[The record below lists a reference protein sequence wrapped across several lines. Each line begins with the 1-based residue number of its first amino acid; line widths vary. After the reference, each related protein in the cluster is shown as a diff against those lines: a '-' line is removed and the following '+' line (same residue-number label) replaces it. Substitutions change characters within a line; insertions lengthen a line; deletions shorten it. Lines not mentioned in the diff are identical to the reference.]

1 MLNRR
6 HLRIKVLQM
15 LYTFYNQKESMDL
28 KTAKTQLLQSVDLMY
43 DLYLYLMLTFQEV
56 RNASLSKMDDRA
68 NKLRPS
74 FEDLNPNRKLVDN
87 EIIERIMGS
96 VALQDLCQRRNVNW
110 NSDEKQEIFRK
121 LFIEIEKSEVYF
133 EHMEALENDFS
144 NAKNFLVHLFRSEI
158 ANSPLIY
165 NFFEE
170 EEIRWMDDIDLAC
183 SMVIKTIKMSTE
195 EDDFDFLPLYKEND
209 DEKDFITTLLKQT
222 VALDQE
228 SEHLIEEMADNWEL
242 DRIAKMDVLLL
253 KMALAEL
260 QSFESIPTK
269 VTINEYLEI
278 SKYYST
284 PKSNVFIN
292 GILDKSLQKLVK
304 EKKVLKTGRGLKQ

>member
-43 DLYLYLMLTFQEV
+43 DLYLYLLLTFQEV

-195 EDDFDFLPLYKEND
+195 EEGFHFLPLYKEND

-253 KMALAEL
+253 KMAFAEL

-292 GILDKSLQKLVK
+292 GILDKSLKKLVK
-304 EKKVLKTGRGLKQ
+304 EKRVLKTGRGLKQ

>member
-28 KTAKTQLLQSVDLMY
+28 KTATTQLLQSVDLMY
-43 DLYLYLMLTFQEV
+43 DLYLYLLLTFQEV

-87 EIIERIMGS
+87 KIIERMIGS
-96 VALQDLCQRRNVNW
+96 HTFQDLCKRRNVNW

-144 NAKNFLVHLFRSEI
+144 NAKSFLVQLFRSEI

-195 EDDFDFLPLYKEND
+195 EVDFDFLPLYKEND

-253 KMALAEL
+253 KMAFAEL

-292 GILDKSLQKLVK
+292 GILDKSLKKMMQ

>member
-1 MLNRR
+1 
-6 HLRIKVLQM
+6 
-15 LYTFYNQKESMDL
+15 MDL

-43 DLYLYLMLTFQEV
+43 DLYLYLLLTFQEV

-87 EIIERIMGS
+87 KIIERIMGS

-110 NSDEKQEIFRK
+110 DSDEKQEIFRK

-253 KMALAEL
+253 KMAFAEL

>member
-1 MLNRR
+1 
-6 HLRIKVLQM
+6 M

-43 DLYLYLMLTFQEV
+43 DLYLYLLLTFQEV

-253 KMALAEL
+253 KMAFAEL

-292 GILDKSLQKLVK
+292 GILDKSLKKLVK
-304 EKKVLKTGRGLKQ
+304 EKRVLKTGRGLKQ

>member
-1 MLNRR
+1 
-6 HLRIKVLQM
+6 
-15 LYTFYNQKESMDL
+15 MDL

-43 DLYLYLMLTFQEV
+43 DLYLYLLLTFQEV

-195 EDDFDFLPLYKEND
+195 EEGFDFLPLYKEND

-253 KMALAEL
+253 KMAFAEL

-292 GILDKSLQKLVK
+292 GILDKSLKKLVK

>member
-1 MLNRR
+1 
-6 HLRIKVLQM
+6 
-15 LYTFYNQKESMDL
+15 MDL

-43 DLYLYLMLTFQEV
+43 DLYLYLLLTFQEV

-144 NAKNFLVHLFRSEI
+144 NAKNFLVQLFRSEI

-253 KMALAEL
+253 KMAFAEL

-292 GILDKSLQKLVK
+292 GILDKSLKKLVK

>member
-1 MLNRR
+1 
-6 HLRIKVLQM
+6 
-15 LYTFYNQKESMDL
+15 
-28 KTAKTQLLQSVDLMY
+28 
-43 DLYLYLMLTFQEV
+43 
-56 RNASLSKMDDRA
+56 
-68 NKLRPS
+68 
-74 FEDLNPNRKLVDN
+74 
-87 EIIERIMGS
+87 
-96 VALQDLCQRRNVNW
+96 
-110 NSDEKQEIFRK
+110 
-121 LFIEIEKSEVYF
+121 
-133 EHMEALENDFS
+133 MEALENDFS
-144 NAKNFLVHLFRSEI
+144 NAKNFLVQLFRSEI
-158 ANSPLIY
+158 ANSQLIY

-222 VALDQE
+222 VALDSE
-228 SEHLIEEMADNWEL
+228 SENLIEEMADNWEL

-253 KMALAEL
+253 KMAFAEL

-292 GILDKSLQKLVK
+292 GILDKSLKKMMQ

>member
-1 MLNRR
+1 
-6 HLRIKVLQM
+6 M

-43 DLYLYLMLTFQEV
+43 DLYLYLLLTFQEV

-87 EIIERIMGS
+87 KIIERIIGS
-96 VALQDLCQRRNVNW
+96 HTFQDLCKRRNVNW

-195 EDDFDFLPLYKEND
+195 EEGFDFLPLYKEND

-253 KMALAEL
+253 KMAFAEL

>member
-1 MLNRR
+1 
-6 HLRIKVLQM
+6 
-15 LYTFYNQKESMDL
+15 MDL

-195 EDDFDFLPLYKEND
+195 EEGFDFLPLYKEND

-253 KMALAEL
+253 KMAFAEL

>member
-43 DLYLYLMLTFQEV
+43 DLYLYLLLTFQEV

-87 EIIERIMGS
+87 KIIERILGS

-195 EDDFDFLPLYKEND
+195 EEGFDFLPLYKEND

-253 KMALAEL
+253 KMAFAEL

-292 GILDKSLQKLVK
+292 GILDKSLKKLVK

>member
-43 DLYLYLMLTFQEV
+43 DLYLYLLLTFQEV

-133 EHMEALENDFS
+133 EHMETLENDFS

-253 KMALAEL
+253 KMAFAEL

-292 GILDKSLQKLVK
+292 GILDKSLKKLVK

>member
-1 MLNRR
+1 
-6 HLRIKVLQM
+6 M

-43 DLYLYLMLTFQEV
+43 DLYLYLLLTFQEV

-87 EIIERIMGS
+87 KIIERIIGS
-96 VALQDLCQRRNVNW
+96 HTFQDLCQRRNVNW

-144 NAKNFLVHLFRSEI
+144 NAKNFLVQLFRSEI
-158 ANSPLIY
+158 ANSQLIY

-183 SMVIKTIKMSTE
+183 SMVIKTIKTSTE

-222 VALDQE
+222 VALDSE
-228 SEHLIEEMADNWEL
+228 SENLIEEMADNWEL

-253 KMALAEL
+253 KMAFAEL

-292 GILDKSLQKLVK
+292 GILDKSLKKLMD

>member
-28 KTAKTQLLQSVDLMY
+28 KTANTQLLESVDLMY
-43 DLYLYLMLTFQEV
+43 DLYLYLLLAFQEV
-56 RNASLSKMDDRA
+56 KNASLSKMEDRA

-74 FEDLNPNRKLVDN
+74 FEDLNPNRKFIDN
-87 EIIERIMGS
+87 SILESIANS
-96 VALQDLCQRRNVNW
+96 NPFQDLCQRRNVNW
-110 NSDEKQEIFRK
+110 KSDERQEIFRK

-133 EHMEALENDFS
+133 EHMEAIENDFS
-144 NAKNFLVHLFRSEI
+144 NAKNFLVQLFRNEI
-158 ANSPLIY
+158 ANSPLVY

-183 SMVIKTIKMSTE
+183 SMVIKTIKNTKDE
-195 EDDFDFLPLYKEND
+195 GPFEFLPLYKDND
-209 DEKDFITTLLKQT
+209 DEKEFITTLLKQT
-222 VALDQE
+222 VAIDQE
-228 SEHLIEEMADNWEL
+228 SEKMIAELADNWEL

-253 KMALAEL
+253 KMAFAEL

-292 GILDKSLQKLVK
+292 GILDKSL
-304 EKKVLKTGRGLKQ
+304 KKMTKDKKIVKTGRGLKQ

>member
-43 DLYLYLMLTFQEV
+43 DLYLYLLLTFQEV

-96 VALQDLCQRRNVNW
+96 VSLQDLCQRRNVNW

-133 EHMEALENDFS
+133 EHMEALENGFS

-253 KMALAEL
+253 KMAFAEL

-292 GILDKSLQKLVK
+292 GILDKSLKKLVK

>member
-1 MLNRR
+1 
-6 HLRIKVLQM
+6 M

-144 NAKNFLVHLFRSEI
+144 NAKSFLVQLFRSEI

-195 EDDFDFLPLYKEND
+195 EEGFDFLPLYKEND

-253 KMALAEL
+253 KMAFAEL

-292 GILDKSLQKLVK
+292 GILDKSLKKLVK

>member
-1 MLNRR
+1 
-6 HLRIKVLQM
+6 M
-15 LYTFYNQKESMDL
+15 LYIFYNQKESMDL

-43 DLYLYLMLTFQEV
+43 DLYLYLLLTFQEV

-87 EIIERIMGS
+87 KIIERIMGS

-110 NSDEKQEIFRK
+110 DSDEKQEVFRK

-195 EDDFDFLPLYKEND
+195 EEGFDFLPLYKEND

-253 KMALAEL
+253 KMAFAEL

-292 GILDKSLQKLVK
+292 GILDKSLKKLVK

>member
-1 MLNRR
+1 
-6 HLRIKVLQM
+6 M

-28 KTAKTQLLQSVDLMY
+28 KTATTQLLQSVDLMY
-43 DLYLYLMLTFQEV
+43 DLYLYLLLTFQEV

-87 EIIERIMGS
+87 KIIERMIGS
-96 VALQDLCQRRNVNW
+96 HTFQDLCKRRNVNW

-144 NAKNFLVHLFRSEI
+144 NAKSFLVQLFRSEI

-195 EDDFDFLPLYKEND
+195 EVDFDFLPLYKEND

-253 KMALAEL
+253 KMAFAEL

-292 GILDKSLQKLVK
+292 GILDKSLKKMMQ

>member
-1 MLNRR
+1 
-6 HLRIKVLQM
+6 
-15 LYTFYNQKESMDL
+15 MDL

-43 DLYLYLMLTFQEV
+43 DLYLYLLLTFQEV

-87 EIIERIMGS
+87 KIIERIMGS

-110 NSDEKQEIFRK
+110 DSDEKQEVFRK

-253 KMALAEL
+253 KMAFAEL

-292 GILDKSLQKLVK
+292 GILDKSLKKMMQ

>member
-43 DLYLYLMLTFQEV
+43 DLYLYLLLTFQEV

-110 NSDEKQEIFRK
+110 DSDEKQEVFRK

-253 KMALAEL
+253 KMAFAEL

-292 GILDKSLQKLVK
+292 GILDKSLKKLVK

>member
-1 MLNRR
+1 
-6 HLRIKVLQM
+6 
-15 LYTFYNQKESMDL
+15 MDL
-28 KTAKTQLLQSVDLMY
+28 KTANTQLLESVDLMY
-43 DLYLYLMLTFQEV
+43 DLYLYLLLAFQEV
-56 RNASLSKMDDRA
+56 KNASLSKMEDRA

-74 FEDLNPNRKLVDN
+74 FEDLNPNRKFVDN
-87 EIIERIMGS
+87 SIVESITNS
-96 VALQDLCQRRNVNW
+96 NPFQDLCQRRNVNW
-110 NSDEKQEIFRK
+110 KSDERQEIFRK

-133 EHMEALENDFS
+133 EHMEAVENDFS
-144 NAKNFLVHLFRSEI
+144 SAKNFLVQLFRNEI
-158 ANSPLIY
+158 ANSPLVY

-183 SMVIKTIKMSTE
+183 SMVIKTIKNSKDE
-195 EDDFDFLPLYKEND
+195 GPFEFLPLYKDND
-209 DEKDFITTLLKQT
+209 DEKEFITTLLKQT
-222 VALDQE
+222 VAIDQE
-228 SEHLIEEMADNWEL
+228 SEKMIAELADNWEL

-253 KMALAEL
+253 KMAFAEL

-292 GILDKSLQKLVK
+292 GILDKSL
-304 EKKVLKTGRGLKQ
+304 KKMTKDKKIVKTGRGLKQ

>member
-43 DLYLYLMLTFQEV
+43 DLYLYLLLTFQEV

-87 EIIERIMGS
+87 IIIERMIGS
-96 VALQDLCQRRNVNW
+96 DSFQDLCRRRNVNW

-144 NAKNFLVHLFRSEI
+144 NAKNFLVQLFRSEI

-228 SEHLIEEMADNWEL
+228 SEQLIEEMADNWEL

-253 KMALAEL
+253 KMAFAEL

-292 GILDKSLQKLVK
+292 GILDKSLKKLMK

>member
-43 DLYLYLMLTFQEV
+43 DLYLYLLLTFQEV

-87 EIIERIMGS
+87 KIIERMIGS
-96 VALQDLCQRRNVNW
+96 HTFQDLCKRRNVNW

-144 NAKNFLVHLFRSEI
+144 NAKSFLVQLFRSEI

-195 EDDFDFLPLYKEND
+195 EVDFDFLPLYKEND

-253 KMALAEL
+253 KMAFAEL

-292 GILDKSLQKLVK
+292 GILDKSLKKLVK

>member
-1 MLNRR
+1 
-6 HLRIKVLQM
+6 M

-28 KTAKTQLLQSVDLMY
+28 KTANTQLLESVDLMY
-43 DLYLYLMLTFQEV
+43 DLYLYLLLAFQEV
-56 RNASLSKMDDRA
+56 KNASLSKMEDRA

-74 FEDLNPNRKLVDN
+74 FEDLNPNRKFIDN
-87 EIIERIMGS
+87 SILESIANS
-96 VALQDLCQRRNVNW
+96 NPFQDLCQRRNVNW
-110 NSDEKQEIFRK
+110 KSDERQEIFRK

-133 EHMEALENDFS
+133 EHMEAVENDFS
-144 NAKNFLVHLFRSEI
+144 SAKNFLVQLFRNEI
-158 ANSPLIY
+158 ANSPLVY

-183 SMVIKTIKMSTE
+183 SMVIKTIKNTKDE
-195 EDDFDFLPLYKEND
+195 GPFEFLPLYKDND
-209 DEKDFITTLLKQT
+209 DEKEFITTLLKQT
-222 VALDQE
+222 VAIDQE
-228 SEHLIEEMADNWEL
+228 SEKMIAELADNWEL

-253 KMALAEL
+253 KMAFAEL

-292 GILDKSLQKLVK
+292 GILDKSL
-304 EKKVLKTGRGLKQ
+304 KKMTKDKKIVKTGRGLKQ

>member
-1 MLNRR
+1 
-6 HLRIKVLQM
+6 
-15 LYTFYNQKESMDL
+15 MDL
-28 KTAKTQLLQSVDLMY
+28 KTANTQLLESVDLMY
-43 DLYLYLMLTFQEV
+43 DLYLYLLLAFQEV
-56 RNASLSKMDDRA
+56 KNASLSKMEDRA

-74 FEDLNPNRKLVDN
+74 FEDLNPNRKFVDN
-87 EIIERIMGS
+87 SILESIANS
-96 VALQDLCQRRNVNW
+96 NPFQDLCQRRNVNW
-110 NSDEKQEIFRK
+110 KSDERQEIFRK

-133 EHMEALENDFS
+133 EHMEAVENDFS
-144 NAKNFLVHLFRSEI
+144 SAKNFLVQLFRNEI
-158 ANSPLIY
+158 ANSPLVY

-183 SMVIKTIKMSTE
+183 SMVIKTIKNTKDE
-195 EDDFDFLPLYKEND
+195 GPFEFLPLYKDND
-209 DEKDFITTLLKQT
+209 DEKEFITTLLKQT
-222 VALDQE
+222 VAIDQE
-228 SEHLIEEMADNWEL
+228 SEKMIAELADNWEL

-253 KMALAEL
+253 KMAFAEL

-292 GILDKSLQKLVK
+292 GILDKSL
-304 EKKVLKTGRGLKQ
+304 KKMTKDKKIVKTGRGLKQ

>member
-15 LYTFYNQKESMDL
+15 LYVFYNQKESMDL
-28 KTAKTQLLQSVDLMY
+28 KKANKQLLHSIDLMY
-43 DLYLYLMLTFQEV
+43 DLYLYLLLTFQEV
-56 RNASLSKMDDRA
+56 RKASLVKMEDRSK
-68 NKLRPS
+68 KLRPS
-74 FEDLNPNRKLVDN
+74 FDDLNPNRRFVDN
-87 EIIERIMGS
+87 ALIAKIIAS
-96 VALQDLCQRRNVNW
+96 DDFQDICKRRNVNW
-110 NSDEKQEIFRK
+110 DSDEKQEIFRK

-133 EHMEALENDFS
+133 ENMESLNDDFPS
-144 NAKNFLVHLFRSEI
+144 VKTFLVQLFRIEI
-158 ANSPLIY
+158 ANSSLIY

-170 EEIRWMDDIDLAC
+170 EEISWLDDIDLAC
-183 SMVIKTIKMSTE
+183 SMVIKTLKMSSE
-195 EDDFDFLPLYKEND
+195 SEVFAYLPLYKDND
-209 DEKDFITTLLKQT
+209 DEKEFIQKLLKQT
-222 VALDQE
+222 VTLDAN
-228 SEHLIEEMADNWEL
+228 SEMLIEELADNWEL

-253 KMALAEL
+253 KMAFAEL

-292 GILDKSLQKLVK
+292 GILDKSLKKLTADKKIVK
-304 EKKVLKTGRGLKQ
+304 KGRGLKE

>member
-28 KTAKTQLLQSVDLMY
+28 KTATTQLLQSVDLMY
-43 DLYLYLMLTFQEV
+43 DLYLYLLLTFQEV

-87 EIIERIMGS
+87 KIIERMIGS
-96 VALQDLCQRRNVNW
+96 HTFQDLCKRRNVNW

-144 NAKNFLVHLFRSEI
+144 NAKSFLVQLFRSEI

-253 KMALAEL
+253 KMAFAEL

-292 GILDKSLQKLVK
+292 GILDKSLKKMMQ

>member
-1 MLNRR
+1 
-6 HLRIKVLQM
+6 
-15 LYTFYNQKESMDL
+15 MDL

-43 DLYLYLMLTFQEV
+43 DLYLYLLLTFQEV

-87 EIIERIMGS
+87 KIIERIMGS

-110 NSDEKQEIFRK
+110 DSDEKQEIFRK

-253 KMALAEL
+253 KMAFAEL

-292 GILDKSLQKLVK
+292 GILDKSLKKLVK

>member
-1 MLNRR
+1 
-6 HLRIKVLQM
+6 
-15 LYTFYNQKESMDL
+15 
-28 KTAKTQLLQSVDLMY
+28 
-43 DLYLYLMLTFQEV
+43 MLTFQEV

-144 NAKNFLVHLFRSEI
+144 NAKSFLVQLFRSEI

-183 SMVIKTIKMSTE
+183 SMVIKTIKMSAE
-195 EDDFDFLPLYKEND
+195 EVDFDFLPLYKEND

-253 KMALAEL
+253 KMAFAEL

-292 GILDKSLQKLVK
+292 GILDKSLKKMMQ

>member
-1 MLNRR
+1 
-6 HLRIKVLQM
+6 M

-43 DLYLYLMLTFQEV
+43 DLYLYLLLTFQEV

-87 EIIERIMGS
+87 KIIERIIGS
-96 VALQDLCQRRNVNW
+96 HTFQDLCQRRNVNW

-144 NAKNFLVHLFRSEI
+144 NAKNFLVQLFRSEI
-158 ANSPLIY
+158 ANSQLIY

-195 EDDFDFLPLYKEND
+195 EGDFDFLPLYKEND

-253 KMALAEL
+253 KMAFAEL

-292 GILDKSLQKLVK
+292 GILDKSLKKLMD